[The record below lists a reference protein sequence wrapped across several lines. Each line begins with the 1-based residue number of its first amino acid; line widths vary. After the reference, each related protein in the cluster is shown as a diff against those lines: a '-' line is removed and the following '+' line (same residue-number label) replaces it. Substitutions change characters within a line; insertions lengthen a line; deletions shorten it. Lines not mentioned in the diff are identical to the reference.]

1 MYDAWD
7 PEAPRTYTNFNP
19 FERNDEGAMCDF
31 NGCYPGQSG
40 GYKSPNR
47 PDVWEPAV
55 TRPGRLDQLIH
66 IPLPDR
72 DSRLSV
78 FQASLRKAPLD
89 PKVNL
94 EKLADFTE
102 GFSGADVSE
111 ICQRAAK
118 NAVRESIAAEEAML
132 LEEELAEANDPEGY
146 LEAEFDEVCDP

>member
-1 MYDAWD
+1 MGGDRVMNLILAEIDAVGQK
-7 PEAPRTYTNFNP
+7 NVFVI
-19 FERNDEGAMCDF
+19 GAT
-31 NGCYPGQSG
+31 
-40 GYKSPNR
+40 NR
-47 PDVWEPAV
+47 PDILDPAV

-102 GFSGADVSE
+102 GFSGRTFPKFVKEQLRTQS
-111 ICQRAAK
+111 RTP
-118 NAVRESIAAEEAML
+118 SG
-132 LEEELAEANDPEGY
+132 ANRPARRNSPSCPRSTSRRPSRGRTSRSPSRRST
-146 LEAEFDEVCDP
+146 ATTPSTSR